1 MKPKITFVLVFMLL
15 SMHSFHVKAEVKTEV
30 RTGTL
35 VFKSHVFEEPKLQS
49 KSIKILNANEAI
61 KVHRRQR
68 AWYNISSND
77 ELLGWVKMLN
87 IRFAGVMRRESE
99 IGVLSL
105 LSSTRSSNLP
115 TVSTGV
121 RGFDEEDLKKAKANI
136 KQIEILNSYVVQ
148 PENLLDFIREGRL
161 FTNNI
166 IVKEKT
172 NQDDKAGKGDNR

>member
-1 MKPKITFVLVFMLL
+1 MKAIFTFVLVFMLL

-121 RGFDEEDLKKAKANI
+121 RGFDEKDLKKAKANI
-136 KQIEILNSYVVQ
+136 KQIEMLNTYAVQ
-148 PENLLDFIREGRL
+148 PESLQYFIREGRL
-161 FTNNI
+161 FTNDI
-166 IVKEKT
+166 KVKVKT
-172 NQDDKAGKGDNR
+172 TQDEESGKGEGK